1 MKLQTIKPSKSLNKA
16 YYKQSL
22 SREQIELFKK
32 ELQNLFDK
40 IDDKKAEDYHKTE
53 IIKFLDNVYYRDKYQ
68 VNLNNRQ
75 DLAIHH
81 SINPNDN
88 VAVILEFKRPS
99 EKYDMVSIANA
110 NVKALQELVLYYLR
124 ETVDHDNHKITNLVV
139 TNIYEWFIFD
149 GVWFEK
155 NIFRN
160 TKLKKE
166 YLAYKTSGH
175 DTKYFYDTI
184 AAKYLAEFKEDVSCT
199 YFNLKDYEK
208 KITNDN
214 KKNDEELIDLYKI
227 LSPEHLLNKKFAN
240 DSNSLNTDFYNELLY
255 IIGLE
260 ESKETAKK
268 TIRRINEAER
278 NEGSLIENTISKLKT
293 KKYLGFE
300 NNEETENQYYEI
312 ALELC
317 ITWLNRILF
326 LKLLE
331 SQLIKYHRGDA
342 TNYAF
347 LTPEKI
353 TDFDELEELFFEV
366 LAEKVQD
373 RNSSIATKYKDI
385 PYLNSSLFEMT
396 DLEKNALALS
406 NLKDRLE
413 FPVFKKSVL
422 KKGNKE
428 AIKPKTSLKY
438 LLEFLDAYNF
448 ASESNAKI
456 QEENKSII
464 NASVLGLIFEKING
478 YKDGSF
484 FTPGFITMY
493 MCRETIRKAVVEKFK
508 TTFPYCQDI
517 TDFEELKD
525 KIDYTNKTQ
534 REEANRLVNDIKI
547 VDPAV
552 GSGHFLVSAL
562 NEMIAIKADLNILSY
577 RNGNRV
583 LGYTISLDNDE
594 LIIQNQE
601 TDKLF
606 EYTLNQNH
614 NIIDD
619 LQNLQETLF
628 HEKQTIIENCLF
640 GVDINP
646 KSVMICQLRLWI
658 ELLKNAYYISTD
670 RSRISNENTI
680 PSTDRSRISN
690 ENTIPSTDRSRP
702 VPTELQTLPNIDIN
716 IKTGNSLI
724 SKFAIKDNVFERI
737 SGFQK
742 KLEEYKNWVHIYKNT
757 NDKKTKAVLKQNL
770 QLFKDEFKLADLR
783 VTKLQND
790 LRKLNGE
797 FYDKYQTHQFFTS
810 DLTEK
815 ELKAKEKLETAIH
828 NKQVEIQTLK
838 DNPIYANAF
847 EWRFEFP
854 EILDDKGNFIGFDV
868 VIGNPPYVD
877 AKKLASI
884 SNALKEKYKVY
895 YSSSDLS
902 SYFFELAFNLLS
914 NDGLL
919 SFINTNKFFKT
930 EYGKP
935 LRNYISN
942 YNVKSIINFEQVP
955 IFDEALVSSL
965 ILVSQKNNN
974 KTNFYISEF
983 FKEEIILKD
992 FRYEIEARKKQIEVN
1007 DFNDEPWNFS
1017 NQSTNKIIKKIYSNS
1032 FKIKDISSIDIKR
1045 GVTTGYDPAFIIDN
1059 EIAENLNNKEII
1071 KPLLKGR
1078 DLKSYSVK
1086 ESTQSLIVIP
1096 KGFTIKSN
1104 NTNENIVNEPPP
1116 RYGNLEI
1123 SDAYSY
1129 INSKLNNIIEYLNL
1143 HKEKA
1148 KLRTDKGDFWWELRA
1163 CDYYNYFEMNKIVW
1177 PLTADKWGFALDTE
1191 KHYLTSG
1198 GFMLISN
1205 EMPLQYILGILNS
1218 NLMKFLFSQIG
1229 VMTAGGAYT
1238 LKKATIDE
1246 FPLKVISKETQKPII
1261 TLVNQILSLKKSNPQ
1276 ADTSA
1281 LENEIDE
1288 LVYKLY
1294 ELTPE
1299 EIEVVKSS

>member
-1 MKLQTIKPSKSLNKA
+1 MKLLKLKPSKSLNKA

-32 ELQNLFDK
+32 ELQNTFNH
-40 IDDKKAEDYHKTE
+40 IDEKQDEEYHKNV
-53 IIKFLDNVYYRDKYQ
+53 IADLFKNVYCKDKYL
-68 VNLNNRQ
+68 VNVNKKE
-75 DLAIHH
+75 DL
-81 SINPNDN
+81 
-88 VAVILEFKRPS
+88 VIRLGNTTKDDVGVLLEFKKPT
-99 EKYDMVSIANA
+99 EKRDMVSAENA
-110 NVKALQELVLYYLR
+110 NVKALQETVLYYLR
-124 ETVDHDNHKITNLVV
+124 QTVDYDNHKITNLVV

-184 AAKYLAEFKEDVSCT
+184 AAKFLAEFTEEVPCT

-214 KKNDEELIDLYKI
+214 PNDDDDLIDLYKI

-278 NEGSLIENTISKLKT
+278 NEGSLIENTISKLKS
-293 KKYLGFE
+293 KKYFGYE

-331 SQLIKYHRGDA
+331 SQLIKYHRGDKE
-342 TNYAF
+342 NYAF
-347 LTPEKI
+347 LSYSKI
-353 TDFDELEELFFEV
+353 KDFDELEELFFEV
-366 LAEKVQD
+366 LAEKVAD
-373 RNSSIATKYKDI
+373 RNPSIAAKYKDI

-413 FPVFKKSVL
+413 FEVYKKSVL
-422 KKGNKE
+422 KKGTKDV
-428 AIKPKTSLKY
+428 IKPKTSLNY
-438 LLEFLDAYNF
+438 LLDFLDAYNF

-508 TTFPYCQDI
+508 TSFPNCQDI
-517 TDFEELKD
+517 TDYDELKD
-525 KIDYTNKTQ
+525 KIDYTNKAQ
-534 REEANRLVNDIKI
+534 RLEANRLINYIKI

-562 NEMIAIKADLNILSY
+562 NEMIAIKSDLNILSY
-577 RNGNRV
+577 KNESRV
-583 LGYTISLDNDE
+583 LCYTITLDNDE
-594 LIIQNQE
+594 LIIQNNE

-606 EYTLNQNH
+606 EYTLNQNN
-614 NIIDD
+614 NIIPE
-619 LQNLQETLF
+619 LQNLQECLF
-628 HEKQTIIENCLF
+628 TEKQTIIENCLF

-658 ELLKNAYYISTD
+658 ELLKNAYYNPVRVSNPD
-670 RSRISNENTI
+670 RVELH
-680 PSTDRSRISN
+680 
-690 ENTIPSTDRSRP
+690 
-702 VPTELQTLPNIDIN
+702 LQTLPNIDIN

-737 SGFQK
+737 TGFQK
-742 KLEEYKNWVHIYKNT
+742 KLKEYKNWVSIYKTT
-757 NDKKTKAVLKQNL
+757 NDKKAKAVLKENVNR
-770 QLFKDEFKLADLR
+770 FKDEFKLADLR

-797 FYDKYQTHQFFTS
+797 FYDKYQTHQFFAS
-810 DLTEK
+810 ELTDN
-815 ELKAKEKLETAIH
+815 ELKAKEKIEAAITD
-828 NKQVEIQTLK
+828 KQVELQTLK

-854 EILDDKGNFIGFDV
+854 EVLDDKGNFMGFDV

-884 SNALKEKYKVY
+884 SNILKEKYKVY

-914 NDGLL
+914 NNGLL

-935 LRNYISN
+935 LRNFISH
-942 YNVKSIINFEQVP
+942 YKVKSIINFEQVP

-974 KTNFYISEF
+974 KSDFYISEF

-992 FRYEIEARKKQIEVN
+992 FRFEIETRKKIIDTN

-1017 NQSTNKIIKKIYSNS
+1017 NQSINKIFKKLFNNS
-1032 FKIKDISSIDIKR
+1032 SKIKDITSIDIKR

-1059 EIAENLNNKEII
+1059 EIAILLDNKKII

-1078 DLKSYSVK
+1078 DLKKYQTLISDKHLIFTKRGFDIETDLKLKTHLHQFYSK
-1086 ESTQSLIVIP
+1086 LKP
-1096 KGFTIKSN
+1096 KSN
-1104 NTNENIVNEPPP
+1104 NDIEGRKPGEYKWFEIQDNI
-1116 RYGNLEI
+1116 
-1123 SDAYSY
+1123 AYY
-1129 INSKLNNIIEYLNL
+1129 KNF
-1143 HKEKA
+1143 
-1148 KLRTDKGDFWWELRA
+1148 DKD
-1163 CDYYNYFEMNKIVW
+1163 KIVW

-1205 EMPLQYILGILNS
+1205 DMPLQYILGILNS
-1218 NLMKFLFSQIG
+1218 NLMRFLFTQIG

-1246 FPLKVISKETQKPII
+1246 FPLKISSTEIQKPII
-1261 TLVNQILSLKKSNPQ
+1261 LLVNQILTLKKENPQ
-1276 ADTSA
+1276 ADTSG
-1281 LENEIDE
+1281 LETQIDE
-1288 LVYKLY
+1288 LVYQLY
-1294 ELTPE
+1294 ELTDE
-1299 EIEVVKSS
+1299 EVEVVKKS

>member
-1 MKLQTIKPSKSLNKA
+1 MKLHKTKPSKSLNKA

-32 ELQNLFDK
+32 ELKNTFNH
-40 IDDKKAEDYHKTE
+40 IDEKQDEEYHKN
-53 IIKFLDNVYYRDKYQ
+53 IIGDLFKNVYCKDKYL
-68 VNLNNRQ
+68 VNVNKKE
-75 DLAIHH
+75 DL
-81 SINPNDN
+81 
-88 VAVILEFKRPS
+88 VIRLGNSTSDDVGVLLEFKKPT
-99 EKYDMVSIANA
+99 EKRDMVSAENA

-124 ETVDHDNHKITNLVV
+124 QTVDNENHRITNLVV

-160 TKLKKE
+160 SKLKKD
-166 YLAYKTSGH
+166 YLTFKTSGH

-184 AAKYLAEFKEDVSCT
+184 AAKYLAEFKEEIPCT
-199 YFNLKDYEK
+199 YFNLLDY
-208 KITNDN
+208 
-214 KKNDEELIDLYKI
+214 KKNIEDENPKNDDELIDLYKI

-278 NEGSLIENTISKLKT
+278 NEGSLIENAITKLKN
-293 KKYLGFE
+293 KKYFGYDS
-300 NNEETENQYYEI
+300 NEETENQYYEL

-331 SQLIKYHRGDA
+331 SQLIKYHRGDKE
-342 TNYAF
+342 NYAF
-347 LTPEKI
+347 LTVEKI

-366 LAEKVQD
+366 LAEKTAD
-373 RNSSIATKYKDI
+373 RNPSIAAKYKDI

-422 KKGNKE
+422 KKGTKE
-428 AIKPKTSLKY
+428 EIKPKTSLKY

-508 TTFPYCQDI
+508 TNFPKCENI
-517 TDFEELKD
+517 IDFDELKD
-525 KIDYTNKTQ
+525 KIDYTDKNQ
-534 REEANRLVNDIKI
+534 RAEANKLINDIKI

-562 NEMIAIKADLNILSY
+562 NEMIAIKSDLQILSY
-577 RNGNRV
+577 ANDDRV
-583 LGYTISLDNDE
+583 KGYSIALDNDE

-606 EYTLNQNH
+606 EYTLNQNN
-614 NIIDD
+614 NIIPELQD
-619 LQNLQETLF
+619 LQSCLF
-628 HEKQTIIENCLF
+628 TEKQTIIENCLF

-658 ELLKNAYYISTD
+658 ELLKNAYYTEESGY
-670 RSRISNENTI
+670 
-680 PSTDRSRISN
+680 
-690 ENTIPSTDRSRP
+690 
-702 VPTELQTLPNIDIN
+702 TELHTLPNIDIN

-742 KLEEYKNWVHIYKNT
+742 KLTEYKTWVTIYKQT
-757 NDKKTKAVLKQNL
+757 NDKQAKSVLKKNL

-790 LRKLNGE
+790 LRKLNAT
-797 FYDKYQTHQFFTS
+797 FYDKYQTYQVFAS
-810 DLTEK
+810 ELTEK
-815 ELKAKEKLETAIH
+815 EIKAKEKLEAAI
-828 NKQVEIQTLK
+828 NDKQVEIQTLK

-854 EILDDKGNFIGFDV
+854 EVLDDKGNFIGFDV

-877 AKKLASI
+877 AKKLATL
-884 SNALKEKYKVY
+884 SNLLKEKYKVY

-914 NDGLL
+914 NNGLL

-942 YNVKSIINFEQVP
+942 YTVKSIINFEQVP

-965 ILVSQKNNN
+965 ILVSQKNNS
-974 KTNFYISEF
+974 KSDFYISEF

-992 FRYEIEARKKQIEVN
+992 FRFEIESRKKLIEIN
-1007 DFNDEPWNFS
+1007 DFNEEPWNFS
-1017 NQSTNKIIKKIYSNS
+1017 NQLTNKIFKKLYSNS
-1032 FKIKDISSIDIKR
+1032 SKIKDITSINIKR

-1059 EIAENLNNKEII
+1059 ELAKQFNNKEII

-1078 DLKSYSVK
+1078 DLKSFLIK
-1086 ESTQSLIVIP
+1086 QSTQSLIVIP

-1104 NTNENIVNEPPP
+1104 NTNNLSVVNEPPP
-1116 RYGNLEI
+1116 RYGNLDSSE
-1123 SDAYSY
+1123 AYSFV
-1129 INSKLNNIIEYLNL
+1129 NSKLENIIKHLNL
-1143 HKEKA
+1143 FKDKA
-1148 KLRTDKGDFWWELRA
+1148 ITRTDQGDFWWELRA
-1163 CDYYNYFEMNKIVW
+1163 CDYYNYFDKEKIVW

-1205 EMPLQYILGILNS
+1205 EMPLHYILGVLNS

-1229 VMTAGGAYT
+1229 VMTAGGAFT

-1246 FPLKVISKETQKPII
+1246 FPIKLVSNDIQQPII
-1261 TLVNQILSLKKSNPQ
+1261 NLVNQILSLKKENPQ
-1276 ADTSA
+1276 ADTSK
-1281 LENEIDE
+1281 LEEKIDD
-1288 LVYKLY
+1288 LVYQLY
-1294 ELTPE
+1294 DLTPDE
-1299 EIEVVKSS
+1299 VEVVRKS

>member
-1 MKLQTIKPSKSLNKA
+1 MKLLKLKPSKSLNKA

-32 ELQNLFDK
+32 ELQNTFNH
-40 IDDKKAEDYHKTE
+40 IDEKQDEEYHKNV
-53 IIKFLDNVYYRDKYQ
+53 IADLFKNVYCKDKYL
-68 VNLNNRQ
+68 VNVNKKE
-75 DLAIHH
+75 DL
-81 SINPNDN
+81 
-88 VAVILEFKRPS
+88 VIRLGNTTKDDVGVLLEFKKPT
-99 EKYDMVSIANA
+99 EKRDMVSAENA
-110 NVKALQELVLYYLR
+110 NVKALQETVLYYLR
-124 ETVDHDNHKITNLVV
+124 QTVDYDNHKITNLVV

-184 AAKYLAEFKEDVSCT
+184 AAKFLAEFTEEVPCT

-214 KKNDEELIDLYKI
+214 PNDDDDLIDLYKI

-278 NEGSLIENTISKLKT
+278 NEGSLIENTISKLKS
-293 KKYLGFE
+293 KKYFGYE

-331 SQLIKYHRGDA
+331 SQLIKYHRGDKE
-342 TNYAF
+342 NYAF
-347 LTPEKI
+347 LSYSKI
-353 TDFDELEELFFEV
+353 KDFDELEELFFEV
-366 LAEKVQD
+366 LAEKVAD
-373 RNSSIATKYKDI
+373 RNPSIAAKYKDI

-413 FPVFKKSVL
+413 FEVYKKSVL
-422 KKGNKE
+422 KKGTKDV
-428 AIKPKTSLKY
+428 IKPKTSLNY
-438 LLEFLDAYNF
+438 LLDFLDAYNF

-508 TTFPYCQDI
+508 TSFPNCQDI
-517 TDFEELKD
+517 TDYDELKD
-525 KIDYTNKTQ
+525 KIDYTNKAQ
-534 REEANRLVNDIKI
+534 RLEANRLINYIKI

-562 NEMIAIKADLNILSY
+562 NEMIAIKSDLNILSY
-577 RNGNRV
+577 KNESRV
-583 LGYTISLDNDE
+583 LGYTITLDNDE
-594 LIIQNQE
+594 LIIQNNE

-606 EYTLNQNH
+606 EYTLNQNN
-614 NIIDD
+614 NIIPE
-619 LQNLQETLF
+619 LQNLQECLF
-628 HEKQTIIENCLF
+628 TEKQTIIENCLF

-658 ELLKNAYYISTD
+658 ELLKNAYYNPVRVSNPD
-670 RSRISNENTI
+670 RVELH
-680 PSTDRSRISN
+680 
-690 ENTIPSTDRSRP
+690 
-702 VPTELQTLPNIDIN
+702 LQTLPNIDIN

-737 SGFQK
+737 TGFQK
-742 KLEEYKNWVHIYKNT
+742 KLKEYKNWVSIYKTT
-757 NDKKTKAVLKQNL
+757 NDKKAKAVLKENVNR
-770 QLFKDEFKLADLR
+770 FKDEFKLADLR

-797 FYDKYQTHQFFTS
+797 FYDKYQTHQFFAS
-810 DLTEK
+810 ELTDN
-815 ELKAKEKLETAIH
+815 ELKAKEKLEAAITD
-828 NKQVEIQTLK
+828 KQVELQTLK

-854 EILDDKGNFIGFDV
+854 EVLDDKGNFMGFDV

-884 SNALKEKYKVY
+884 SNILKEKYKVY

-914 NDGLL
+914 NNGLL

-935 LRNYISN
+935 LRNFISH
-942 YNVKSIINFEQVP
+942 YKVKSIINFEQVP

-974 KTNFYISEF
+974 KSDFYISEF

-992 FRYEIEARKKQIEVN
+992 FRFEIETRKKIIDTN

-1017 NQSTNKIIKKIYSNS
+1017 NQSINKIFKKLFNNS
-1032 FKIKDISSIDIKR
+1032 SKIKDITSIDIKR

-1059 EIAENLNNKEII
+1059 EIAILLDNKKII

-1078 DLKSYSVK
+1078 DLKKYQTLISDKHLIFTKRGFDIETDLKLKTHLHQFYSK
-1086 ESTQSLIVIP
+1086 LKP
-1096 KGFTIKSN
+1096 KSN
-1104 NTNENIVNEPPP
+1104 NDIEGRKPGEYKWFEIQDNI
-1116 RYGNLEI
+1116 
-1123 SDAYSY
+1123 AYY
-1129 INSKLNNIIEYLNL
+1129 KNF
-1143 HKEKA
+1143 
-1148 KLRTDKGDFWWELRA
+1148 DKD
-1163 CDYYNYFEMNKIVW
+1163 KIVW

-1205 EMPLQYILGILNS
+1205 DMPLQYILGILNS
-1218 NLMKFLFSQIG
+1218 NLMRFLFTQIG

-1246 FPLKVISKETQKPII
+1246 FPLKISSTEIQKPII
-1261 TLVNQILSLKKSNPQ
+1261 LLVNQILTLKKENPQ
-1276 ADTSA
+1276 ADTSG
-1281 LENEIDE
+1281 LETQIDE
-1288 LVYKLY
+1288 LVYQLY
-1294 ELTPE
+1294 ELTDE
-1299 EIEVVKSS
+1299 EVEVVKKS

>member
-1 MKLQTIKPSKSLNKA
+1 MKLHKTKPSKSLNKA

-32 ELQNLFDK
+32 ELKNTFNH
-40 IDDKKAEDYHKTE
+40 IDEKQDEEYHKN
-53 IIKFLDNVYYRDKYQ
+53 IIGDLFKNVYCKDKYL
-68 VNLNNRQ
+68 VNVNKKE
-75 DLAIHH
+75 DL
-81 SINPNDN
+81 
-88 VAVILEFKRPS
+88 VIRLGNSTSDDVGVLLEFKKPT
-99 EKYDMVSIANA
+99 EKRDMVSAENA

-124 ETVDHDNHKITNLVV
+124 QTVDNENHKITNLVV

-160 TKLKKE
+160 SKLKKD
-166 YLAYKTSGH
+166 YLDFKNSGH
-175 DTKYFYDTI
+175 DTKYFYDKI
-184 AAKYLAEFKEDVSCT
+184 AAKHLADFKEEVPCT
-199 YFNLKDYEK
+199 YFNLLDY
-208 KITNDN
+208 
-214 KKNDEELIDLYKI
+214 KKNIEDENQKNDDELIDLYKI
-227 LSPEHLLNKKFAN
+227 LSPEHLLNKKFVN

-278 NEGSLIENTISKLKT
+278 NEGSLIENTITKLKS
-293 KKYLGFE
+293 KKYFGYDS
-300 NNEETENQYYEI
+300 NEETENQYYEL

-331 SQLIKYHRGDA
+331 SQLIKYHRGDKE
-342 TNYAF
+342 NYAF
-347 LTPEKI
+347 LTAEKI

-366 LAEKVQD
+366 LAEKTAD
-373 RNSSIATKYKDI
+373 RNPSIAAKYKDI

-422 KKGNKE
+422 KKGTKDT
-428 AIKPKTSLKY
+428 IKPKTSLKY

-508 TTFPYCQDI
+508 THFPKCGNI

-525 KIDYTNKTQ
+525 KIDYTNKSQ
-534 REEANRLVNDIKI
+534 REEANQLINEIKI

-577 RNGNRV
+577 TNGNRI
-583 LGYTISLDNDE
+583 LGYTITLDNDE

-606 EYTLNQNH
+606 EYTLNQN
-614 NIIDD
+614 NKIIPE
-619 LQNLQETLF
+619 LQELQDCLF
-628 HEKQTIIENCLF
+628 TEKQTIIENCLF

-658 ELLKNAYYISTD
+658 ELLKNAYYTKASD
-670 RSRISNENTI
+670 YK
-680 PSTDRSRISN
+680 
-690 ENTIPSTDRSRP
+690 
-702 VPTELQTLPNIDIN
+702 ELHTLPNIDIN

-737 SGFQK
+737 TGFQK
-742 KLEEYKNWVHIYKNT
+742 KLTDYKKWVSIYKET
-757 NDKKTKAVLKQNL
+757 NDKKAKAVLKQNL

-797 FYDKYQTHQFFTS
+797 FYDKYQTYQVFAS
-810 DLTEK
+810 ELTEK
-815 ELKAKEKLETAIH
+815 EIKAKEKLEKEI
-828 NKQVEIQTLK
+828 NDKQVEIQTLK
-838 DNPIYANAF
+838 DNPIYAHAF

-868 VIGNPPYVD
+868 VIGNPPYIGEKGNKEIFRDIKSANLSSYYQRKMDIFYFFFHLGILLLKSKGKISFITTNYFLTSDGGDFLRTDFKDETTIDSLVNLNSLKVFESAKGQHNILTFISKGKDLNYLSKNLITNEIGDCDENLFKSIVNGFNLNTKFYSVPQSELYENNGNYIRLQGIGNKESSNDNNSIFNKILSKSKPLLQICDVSQGILSGVD
-877 AKKLASI
+877 RISKKHLE
-884 SNALKEKYKVY
+884 NHLTDNENLNCGVYVLTNEEYLKKEFTTEENSLIKPWFKNSDIGKYFTSESSKYKVIY
-895 YSSSDLS
+895 ATRDIDIEDYPKIKSHLYKYEGVIKNRSQERGEMQAAVKLGKWWVIFAARTKSVFEGEKIVCPQRTKSNIFGYNNDIWYSSADVYYITNAKDGFSLK
-902 SYFFELAFNLLS
+902 YILALL
-914 NDGLL
+914 
-919 SFINTNKFFKT
+919 
-930 EYGKP
+930 
-935 LRNYISN
+935 
-942 YNVKSIINFEQVP
+942 
-955 IFDEALVSSL
+955 
-965 ILVSQKNNN
+965 
-974 KTNFYISEF
+974 
-983 FKEEIILKD
+983 
-992 FRYEIEARKKQIEVN
+992 
-1007 DFNDEPWNFS
+1007 
-1017 NQSTNKIIKKIYSNS
+1017 
-1032 FKIKDISSIDIKR
+1032 
-1045 GVTTGYDPAFIIDN
+1045 
-1059 EIAENLNNKEII
+1059 
-1071 KPLLKGR
+1071 
-1078 DLKSYSVK
+1078 
-1086 ESTQSLIVIP
+1086 
-1096 KGFTIKSN
+1096 
-1104 NTNENIVNEPPP
+1104 
-1116 RYGNLEI
+1116 
-1123 SDAYSY
+1123 
-1129 INSKLNNIIEYLNL
+1129 NSKLYYFWLYNKGKRKGESLELYYTPLSEIPI
-1143 HKEKA
+1143 KKA
-1148 KLRTDKGDFWWELRA
+1148 KNQQDFVTLV
-1163 CDYYNYFEMNKIVW
+1163 D
-1177 PLTADKWGFALDTE
+1177 
-1191 KHYLTSG
+1191 
-1198 GFMLISN
+1198 
-1205 EMPLQYILGILNS
+1205 QIL
-1218 NLMKFLFSQIG
+1218 
-1229 VMTAGGAYT
+1229 T
-1238 LKKATIDE
+1238 LKKA
-1246 FPLKVISKETQKPII
+1246 
-1261 TLVNQILSLKKSNPQ
+1261 NPS
-1276 ADTSA
+1276 ADTST
-1281 LENEIDE
+1281 LETEIDD

-1294 ELTPE
+1294 ELTDE
-1299 EIEVVKSS
+1299 EIKVVKNS

>member
-1 MKLQTIKPSKSLNKA
+1 MKLLKIKPSKSLNKA
-16 YYKQSL
+16 YFKQSL
-22 SREQIELFKK
+22 TREQIELFKK
-32 ELQNLFDK
+32 ELQNTFHH
-40 IDDKKAEDYHKTE
+40 IDEKQDEEYHKNV
-53 IIKFLDNVYYRDKYQ
+53 IADLFKNVYCKDKYL
-68 VNLNNRQ
+68 VNVNKKE
-75 DLAIHH
+75 DL
-81 SINPNDN
+81 
-88 VAVILEFKRPS
+88 VIRLGNTTTDDVGVLLEFKKPT
-99 EKYDMVSIANA
+99 EKRDMVSADNA
-110 NVKALQELVLYYLR
+110 NVKALQETVLYYLR
-124 ETVDHDNHKITNLVV
+124 QTVDHDNHKISNLVV

-160 TKLKKE
+160 AKLKKD
-166 YLAYKTSGH
+166 YLAFKTSGH
-175 DTKYFYDTI
+175 DTKYFYDNI
-184 AAKYLAEFKEDVSCT
+184 AAKYLAEFTEEVPCT
-199 YFNLKDYEK
+199 YFNLLDYK
-208 KITNDN
+208 KIIEDNNPNNDN
-214 KKNDEELIDLYKI
+214 DLIDLYKI
-227 LSPEHLLNKKFAN
+227 LSPEHLLNKKFVN

-260 ESKETAKK
+260 ESKDTAKK

-293 KKYLGFE
+293 KKYFGYE
-300 NNEETENQYYEI
+300 NNEETENQYYEV

-331 SQLIKYHRGDA
+331 SQLIKYHRGDKE
-342 TNYAF
+342 NYSF
-347 LTPEKI
+347 LTSSKI
-353 TDFDELEELFFEV
+353 KEFDDLEELFFEV
-366 LAEKVQD
+366 LAEKTAD
-373 RNSSIATKYKDI
+373 RKSSVASKYTAI

-413 FPVFKKSVL
+413 FSVYKKSVL
-422 KKGNKE
+422 KKGTKD
-428 AIKPKTSLKY
+428 AIKPKTSLNY
-438 LLEFLDAYNF
+438 LLDFLDAYNF

-508 TTFPYCQDI
+508 TNFPYCQDI
-517 TDFEELKD
+517 TDYEELKD
-525 KIDYTNKTQ
+525 KIDHTNKAQ
-534 REEANRLVNDIKI
+534 RLEANRLINDIKI

-562 NEMIAIKADLNILSY
+562 NEMIAIKSDLQILSY
-577 RNGNRV
+577 TNGNRV
-583 LGYTISLDNDE
+583 LGYTITLDNDE

-606 EYTLNQNH
+606 EYTLNQN
-614 NIIDD
+614 NNVIAD
-619 LQNLQETLF
+619 LQELQSCLF
-628 HEKQTIIENCLF
+628 TEKQTIIENCLF

-658 ELLKNAYYISTD
+658 ELLKNAYYTQESD
-670 RSRISNENTI
+670 YK
-680 PSTDRSRISN
+680 
-690 ENTIPSTDRSRP
+690 
-702 VPTELQTLPNIDIN
+702 ELHTLPNIDIN

-737 SGFQK
+737 TGFQK
-742 KLEEYKNWVHIYKNT
+742 KLQEYKKWVHIYKNT
-757 NDKKTKAVLKQNL
+757 NDKKAKNVLKNNL
-770 QLFKDEFKLADLR
+770 KLFKDEFKLADLR
-783 VTKLQND
+783 ITKLQND

-797 FYDKYQTHQFFTS
+797 FYDKYQTYQVFAS
-810 DLTEK
+810 ELTDK
-815 ELKAKEKLETAIH
+815 EQKAKEKLEAAI
-828 NKQVEIQTLK
+828 NDKQVELQTVK
-838 DNPIYANAF
+838 DNPIYENAF

-854 EILDDKGNFIGFDV
+854 EVLDDKGNFVGFDV

-884 SNALKEKYKVY
+884 SNILKEKYIVY

-919 SFINTNKFFKT
+919 SYINTNKFFKT

-935 LRNYISN
+935 LRNFISN
-942 YNVKSIINFEQVP
+942 FNVKSIINFEQVP

-965 ILVSQKNNN
+965 ILVSQKNTI
-974 KTNFYISEF
+974 KSDFYVSEF
-983 FKEEIILKD
+983 LKEDIILKD
-992 FRYEIEARKKQIEVN
+992 FRTEIETRKKII
-1007 DFNDEPWNFS
+1007 DIAYFNEEPWNFS
-1017 NQSTNKIIKKIYSNS
+1017 NQSTTKVFKKLFSNS
-1032 FKIKDISSIDIKR
+1032 IKIKDIPTLDIKR
-1045 GVTTGYDPAFIIDN
+1045 GITSGYDPAFIINN
-1059 EIAENLNNKEII
+1059 EIAEKLNNIEII

-1078 DLKSYSVK
+1078 EIKKYLNKESKESLIFIEWNFPTLNNNSFSNNEIEFEKQHPTIFNHISQFKKELLNRNKQETGIRYEWYALQRCAASYKSY
-1086 ESTQSLIVIP
+1086 
-1096 KGFTIKSN
+1096 F
-1104 NTNENIVNEPPP
+1104 
-1116 RYGNLEI
+1116 
-1123 SDAYSY
+1123 
-1129 INSKLNNIIEYLNL
+1129 
-1143 HKEKA
+1143 
-1148 KLRTDKGDFWWELRA
+1148 DKD
-1163 CDYYNYFEMNKIVW
+1163 KIVW

-1191 KHYLTSG
+1191 KHYLSSG
-1198 GFMLISN
+1198 GFMLVSS

-1218 NLMKFLFSQIG
+1218 NLMRFLFTQIG

-1238 LKKATIDE
+1238 LKKTTIDE
-1246 FPLKVISKETQKPII
+1246 FPLKISSKEIQNPII
-1261 TLVNQILSLKKSNPQ
+1261 SLVDQILTLKKEDAK

-1281 LENEIDE
+1281 LENEIDK
-1288 LVYKLY
+1288 LVYQLY
-1294 ELTPE
+1294 ELTPD
-1299 EIEVVKSS
+1299 EIEVVKGS

>member
-1 MKLQTIKPSKSLNKA
+1 MKLQKIKPSKALNKA

-22 SREQIELFKK
+22 TREQMELFKK
-32 ELQNLFDK
+32 ELQSTFNH
-40 IDDKKAEDYHKTE
+40 IDEKQDEEYHKN
-53 IIKFLDNVYYRDKYQ
+53 IIADLFKNVYCKGKYL
-68 VNLNNRQ
+68 VNVNKKEDLVIRLGNNTK
-75 DLAIHH
+75 DEVGVL
-81 SINPNDN
+81 
-88 VAVILEFKRPS
+88 LEFKKPT
-99 EKYDMVSIANA
+99 EKRDMVSAENA
-110 NVKALQELVLYYLR
+110 NVKALQEIVLYYLR
-124 ETVDHDNHKITNLVV
+124 QTIDQKNHKITNLVV

-160 TKLKKE
+160 TKLKKD
-166 YLAYKTSGH
+166 YLDFKTSGH
-175 DTKYFYDTI
+175 DTKYFYDNI
-184 AAKYLAEFKEDVSCT
+184 AAKHLTELKDEVSCT
-199 YFNLKDYEK
+199 YFNLLDYK
-208 KITNDN
+208 KNIADENLE
-214 KKNDEELIDLYKI
+214 NDEELIDLYKI

-260 ESKETAKK
+260 ESKDTAKK

-278 NEGSLIENTISKLKT
+278 NDGSLIENTISKLKT
-293 KKYLGFE
+293 KKYFGYD
-300 NNEETENQYYEI
+300 NNEETENQYYEV

-331 SQLIKYHRGDA
+331 SQLVKYHRGDKD
-342 TNYAF
+342 NFAF
-347 LTPEKI
+347 LTSEKI
-353 TDFDELEELFFEV
+353 NDFDELEELFFEV
-366 LAEKVQD
+366 LAQKVND
-373 RNSSIATKYKDI
+373 RNASIAEKYKDI

-396 DLEKNALALS
+396 DLEKNALSLS

-413 FPVFKKSVL
+413 FHVFKKSVL
-422 KKGNKE
+422 KKVTKE
-428 AIKPKTSLKY
+428 EIKPKTSLKY

-508 TTFPYCQDI
+508 TSFPYCQDVSE
-517 TDFEELKD
+517 FEELKD
-525 KIDYTNKTQ
+525 KIDYTNKAQ
-534 REEANRLVNDIKI
+534 RQEANKLINDIKI

-562 NEMIAIKADLNILSY
+562 NEMIAIKSDLQILSY
-577 RNGNRV
+577 QNGNRV
-583 LGYTISLDNDE
+583 LGYTITLDNDE
-594 LIIQNQE
+594 LITQNQE

-606 EYTLNQNH
+606 EYTLNQN
-614 NIIDD
+614 NKIITD
-619 LQNLQETLF
+619 LQDLQEVLF

-658 ELLKNAYYISTD
+658 ELLKNAYYTKASD
-670 RSRISNENTI
+670 YK
-680 PSTDRSRISN
+680 
-690 ENTIPSTDRSRP
+690 
-702 VPTELQTLPNIDIN
+702 ELQTLPNIDIN
-716 IKTGNSLI
+716 IKSGNSLI

-737 SGFQK
+737 TGFQK
-742 KLEEYKNWVHIYKNT
+742 KLQDYKNWVHIYKQT
-757 NDKKTKAVLKQNL
+757 NDKKAKDVLKNNL
-770 QLFKDEFKLADLR
+770 KLFKAKFKLVDLR
-783 VTKLQND
+783 VLKLQND
-790 LRKLNGE
+790 LRKLNATY
-797 FYDKYQTHQFFTS
+797 YDKYQTHQFFQS
-810 DLTEK
+810 ELTDK
-815 ELKAKEKLETAIH
+815 ELKVKEKLEKEI
-828 NKQVEIQTLK
+828 NDKQAEIQNIK

-854 EILDDKGNFIGFDV
+854 EVLDDNGNFVGFDV

-877 AKKLASI
+877 AKKLALF
-884 SNALKEKYKVY
+884 SNIFKEKYKVY

-902 SYFFELAFNLLS
+902 SYFFELAFNILS
-914 NDGLL
+914 NNGLL

-974 KTNFYISEF
+974 KENFYISEF

-992 FRYEIEARKKQIEVN
+992 FRYEIEARKKLIEVI

-1017 NQSTNKIIKKIYSNS
+1017 NQSTNKIIKKLYSNS
-1032 FKIKDISSIDIKR
+1032 LKIKDISSIDIKR
-1045 GVTTGYDPAFIIDN
+1045 GVTTGYDPAFIVDN
-1059 EIAENLNNKEII
+1059 EIADKLNNKDVI

-1078 DLKSYSVK
+1078 DVKSYSIK
-1086 ESTQSLIVIP
+1086 KSTQSLIVIP
-1096 KGFTIKSN
+1096 KGYTIKSN
-1104 NTNENIVNEPPP
+1104 SNDINIVSEPPP

-1123 SDAYSY
+1123 SDAYNY
-1129 INSKLNNIIEYLNL
+1129 IYSKINNIISYLNI
-1143 HKEKA
+1143 HQEKA

-1205 EMPLQYILGILNS
+1205 EMSLQYILGVLNS

-1229 VMTAGGAYT
+1229 VMTAGGAFT

-1246 FPLKVISKETQKPII
+1246 FPIKTISKEAQQPII
-1261 TLVNQILSLKKSNPQ
+1261 SLVDQILSLKKENPQ
-1276 ADTSA
+1276 AFTSK
-1281 LENEIDE
+1281 LEEDIDK
-1288 LVYKLY
+1288 LVYQLY
-1294 ELTPE
+1294 ELTDE
-1299 EIEVVKSS
+1299 EIEVVKNS